1 MTLKLETNQMRINEK
16 HEDHNHS
23 PKWDKIKVNKFRQFL
38 FTEAEKVTDKNLIE
52 IFSDAILRPEFKPIA
67 HKLKYKKFENGMRAR
82 RKRKFPNLE
91 FYGKGHATCTF
102 RTN

>member
-1 MTLKLETNQMRINEK
+1 MTLNLETNQMRINEK
-16 HEDHNHS
+16 HENHNH
-23 PKWDKIKVNKFRQFL
+23 PPRWEKIKVNKFRQFL
-38 FTEAEKVTDKNLIE
+38 FTEAESVTDKNLIE

-67 HKLKYKKFENGMRAR
+67 HKLKYKKFECGMRAR

-91 FYGKGHATCTF
+91 FHGKGHETCTF